1 MEEEARIAPV
11 RPDSRSQVPLLWFL
25 GVAVAVVALDQLT
38 KLVIVAWLDKGDRF
52 PSEGP
57 LRLVHV
63 TNTGAAFGMFQ
74 GAGFLLA
81 LASIAGVAAIAIYM
95 LSPGFAHPLLRFCLA
110 LMLGGAMGNLVDRI
124 RNGEVVD
131 FLKFPAWPAFNV
143 ADSAISVGVVL
154 LLWVM
159 IVSPPAPDGS

>member
-1 MEEEARIAPV
+1 MVSARSDNADRAPLF
-11 RPDSRSQVPLLWFL
+11 RFL
-25 GVAVAVVALDQLT
+25 GVAALVVLVDQLS
-38 KLVIVAWLDKGDRF
+38 KLAIVSWLDKGDRF
-52 PSEGP
+52 PADGP

-81 LASIAGVAAIAIYM
+81 LASIVGVAAIAIYL

-110 LMLGGAMGNLVDRI
+110 LMLGGAMGNLVDRV

-131 FLKFPAWPAFNV
+131 FLKFPGWPAFNV

-159 IVSPPAPDGS
+159 IMAPPGVDES